1 MGPMGVHFDRWR
13 RLRLETPLREFT
25 RPEMAKDVFEEV
37 EVFRAQHAPSALR
50 HEDPQLLGGG
60 DDKVVELVGGLGASL
75 ASGPAVERV
84 DPPPILFSVTG
95 HS

>member
-37 EVFRAQHAPSALR
+37 EVSRAQHAPSALR
-50 HEDPQLLGGG
+50 HEDQM
-60 DDKVVELVGGLGASL
+60 DVEGQNPLRPRL
-75 ASGPAVERV
+75 
-84 DPPPILFSVTG
+84 
-95 HS
+95 